1 MTFNALA
8 GSESKADFS
17 MIESNTEEGGEVLA
31 GQQRRPGEARKKAK
45 LEGKVEEKT
54 FSEQSEDEYSNNQD
68 DSQKE
73 TDGGVFG
80 TGKSYTS
87 TILLTE
93 TKVAT
98 GEENEITRFSARAKL
113 FEFEGG
119 EWRERGLGN
128 VKVNVK
134 EESARV
140 IMRADGILRLLLN
153 TRIFVGMSFEIVQ
166 EKSVRLVAF
175 NAASGEAGS
184 KSGKMGTFLL
194 RFKSPDDAFDFS
206 EAISAFT

>member
-1 MTFNALA
+1 MV
-8 GSESKADFS
+8 ESSTDD
-17 MIESNTEEGGEVLA
+17 GGDVST
-31 GQQRRPGEARKKAK
+31 GQRRRLGEARKKAK
-45 LEGKVEEKT
+45 LEGEVDEKSST
-54 FSEQSEDEYSNNQD
+54 SEQSEDDGGEDQD
-68 DSQKE
+68 DTHKE
-73 TDGGVFG
+73 TDSGVFG

-98 GEENEITRFSARAKL
+98 GEENETTKFSARAKL

-128 VKVNVK
+128 IKVNAT

-140 IMRADGILRLLLN
+140 IMRADGVLRLLLN
-153 TRIFVGMSFEIVQ
+153 TRIFSGMSFEIVQ
-166 EKSVRLVAF
+166 EKSVRLIAI
-175 NAASGEAGS
+175 NAASGAETSNGG
-184 KSGKMGTFLL
+184 GKMGTFLL